1 MSGRA
6 RTPRSH
12 RLVHGQQVAR
22 IGMLVVALHMASTSL
37 LVAQTTLNQL
47 WPELDVL
54 WKASD
59 TYRFFGLVRVEAT
72 PELGYSEGTLG
83 IHADYL
89 RLPHGFARIGFRE
102 IESLT
107 DSSHHEER
115 ALAEATFDTR
125 WGWVTLLNRTRVE
138 LRWRT
143 DRTVRFRDRV
153 RVERSV
159 LMPWS
164 EKLTPFV
171 MEELFYDTGYDG
183 IEENRVQIGAGLGV
197 SPHSA
202 VELNYLWEVDWSS
215 HVRHVNAVQLKLVY
229 SY

>member
-1 MSGRA
+1 MSPRA
-6 RTPRSH
+6 RATRAHSGA
-12 RLVHGQQVAR
+12 HG
-22 IGMLVVALHMASTSL
+22 LHVVVRAIVLYLASASRMS
-37 LVAQTTLNQL
+37 AQTTLQEL
-47 WPELDVL
+47 WPELDVF
-54 WKASD
+54 WKASS
-59 TYRFFGLVRVEAT
+59 TYRFFALVRVEAV

-125 WGWVTLLNRTRVE
+125 WGWLELLNRTRVE

-153 RVERSV
+153 RVERAV
-159 LMPWS
+159 MMPWN

-171 MEELFYDTGYDG
+171 AEELFYDTGYDG
-183 IEENRVQIGAGLGV
+183 IEENRLQAGAALGV

-202 VELNYLWEVDWSS
+202 VEINYLWQVDWSS
-215 HVRHVNAVQLKLVY
+215 HVRHVGAVQIKLQY